1 MKREKEQKIAYELL
15 GMLQKG
21 VEYEWHLGREESTSQ
36 YGINSSG
43 LGRILFEAR
52 NRACMTQASL
62 SANTGISQPLISRI
76 ERNLESPSLLT
87 LSRLAEGLG
96 MTLNVE
102 FV

>member
-1 MKREKEQKIAYELL
+1 
-15 GMLQKG
+15 MLQKG